1 MRSKTLKNKQSTKRR
16 KKWNVIHFV
25 ESIIYKKSKTSL
37 PNFPPY
43 SSGALQKNTK
53 RNFSPFLYVNKKI
66 LFLLPLSLFFTLKS
80 SLYTSQ
86 SPTKEK
92 QWKRNVNSFLKFKI
106 KNSFFPFP
114 ISYQKVWFR
123 VQAGA
128 LQKKIMKG
136 NVKTFLKLKKKR

>member
-1 MRSKTLKNKQSTKRR
+1 MLYISLKVLFTKSQKLLYR
-16 KKWNVIHFV
+16 I
-25 ESIIYKKSKTSL
+25 SL
-37 PNFPPY
+37 PIVQVLY
-43 SSGALQKNTK
+43 KKNTK
-53 RNFSPFLYVNKKI
+53 RNFSSFLYVNKKI